1 VKHSHPPPMRLF
13 LLLAL
18 AACGASKPSPAP
30 GTGGT
35 AQAPPP
41 AERVTLDRDYPRL
54 AQRATELYR
63 DVAGVFAAAGDNCPA
78 ATQKLGELQRAYA
91 DVVAANAK
99 VLRDGRARELRAA
112 LASHEEDLDASAK
125 AIVESST
132 MESCSQ
138 DVAFNDAFD
147 NLVGAPP

>member
-1 VKHSHPPPMRLF
+1 MRL
-13 LLLAL
+13 LVLLAL
-18 AACGASKPSPAP
+18 SACAASKPSPAP

-41 AERVTLDRDYPRL
+41 PAEPVTLDRDYPRL
-54 AQRATELYR
+54 AERATQLYR
-63 DVAGVFAAAGDNCPA
+63 DVAGVFASAGNNCPA
-78 ATQKLGELQRAYA
+78 ATEKLGELQRAYA

-112 LASHEEDLDASAK
+112 LVPHEQELDASAK
-125 AIVESST
+125 AIVESPT

-138 DVAFNDAFD
+138 DIAFNDAFD